1 MSLTIILWFIP
12 LLKNGHLVHFQG
24 YFFIFFVLPDMT
36 SASETN
42 IDAEQLGVECC
53 LNEWQCVELR
63 HYDDVVASESH
74 EVRIEKF

>member
-1 MSLTIILWFIP
+1 
-12 LLKNGHLVHFQG
+12 
-24 YFFIFFVLPDMT
+24 MT

>member
-1 MSLTIILWFIP
+1 MDMS
-12 LLKNGHLVHFQG
+12 N
-24 YFFIFFVLPDMT
+24 
-36 SASETN
+36 ASETN
-42 IDAEQLGVECC
+42 IDTELLGVECC

>member
-1 MSLTIILWFIP
+1 MGILSVFKV
-12 LLKNGHLVHFQG
+12 L
-24 YFFIFFVLPDMT
+24 FFIFFVLLDMS

-42 IDAEQLGVECC
+42 IDTEVECC

-63 HYDDVVASESH
+63 HYDDVASKSC